1 MELHT
6 FIGSPNSHKVEA
18 VIDHLGL
25 EVELVYQDFL
35 AGDLRTAGYLALNP
49 NAMVPTLVDGGFKL
63 WESNAITQYLADKA
77 GDQLLLPRDPRQ
89 RAEVLRWQFWELAH
103 FNRAFGTLVFDGV
116 IRPRLNLGAS
126 NPALVAKGQA
136 DLTRFAPVLEA
147 HLAKRDYLV
156 GDGITIADY
165 AILALETYRDA
176 VAFDWKPYGRINA
189 YFDRLRETPSW
200 VRTAAKDLSLVGRKP
215 RAA

>member
-25 EVELVYQDFL
+25 EVQIVYHDFL
-35 AGDLRTAGYLALNP
+35 AGDLRQAEYLALNP
-49 NAMVPTLVDGGFKL
+49 NAMVPVLVEGGFKL
-63 WESNAITQYLADKA
+63 WESNAITQYLAEKA
-77 GDQLLLPRDPRQ
+77 GDQLLLPREPGQ

-103 FNRAFGTLVFDGV
+103 FNRAFGTLVFEGV
-116 IRPRLNLGAS
+116 IRPRLDLGAS
-126 NPALVAKGQA
+126 NAALVAKAEA
-136 DLTRFAPVLEA
+136 DLARFAPVLES
-147 HLAKRDYLV
+147 HLARRDHLV
-156 GDGITIADY
+156 GDHITIADY
-165 AILALETYRDA
+165 SLLALEGYRPV
-176 VAFDWKPYGRINA
+176 VAFDWKPYQRINA

-200 VRTAAKDLSLVGRKP
+200 ARTAARDSSLIGRKP

>member
-6 FIGSPNSHKVEA
+6 FVGSPNSHKVEA

-25 EVELVYQDFL
+25 DVKVVYHDFIL
-35 AGDLRTAGYLALNP
+35 GDLRAAEYLALNP
-49 NAMVPTLVDGGFKL
+49 NAMVPTLVDDGFKL

-77 GDQLLLPRDPRQ
+77 GDQRLLPRDPRQ
-89 RAEVLRWQFWELAH
+89 RAEVVRWQFWETAH

-116 IRPRLNLGAS
+116 IRARLNLGAS
-126 NPALVAKGQA
+126 NPALVAKAQT
-136 DLTRFAPVLEA
+136 DLARFAPVLEG

-165 AILALETYRDA
+165 SLLALEGYRPA
-176 VAFDWKPYGRINA
+176 VAFDWKPFDRINA
-189 YFDRLRETPSW
+189 YFNRLRQAPSW
-200 VRTAAKDLSLVGRKP
+200 ARTAPTDLSLVGRKP